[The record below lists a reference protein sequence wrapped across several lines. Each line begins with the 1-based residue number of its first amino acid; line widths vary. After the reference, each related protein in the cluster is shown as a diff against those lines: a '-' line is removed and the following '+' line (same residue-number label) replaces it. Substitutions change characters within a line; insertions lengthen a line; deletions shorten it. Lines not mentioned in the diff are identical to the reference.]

1 MESFSYKAKL
11 YKIRLA
17 KTERDIFGNPIPSDK
32 WDVLVK
38 ALDDDLRKKKEFKFI
53 HPRSKKTFY
62 RHYKE
67 SPANGVTRL
76 VIGQFN
82 DRVHFA
88 YVRILLN
95 SYLYKEP
102 YLVIERYDTIVRNPD
117 YLAEM
122 VARAFNWALEGSG
135 QEVMLEPWETHGE
148 TITWS
153 WDYDLS
159 YDYQLRQIKGE
170 NLIKAGFEDSLEE
183 HQKMKERAKTRG
195 SKKSDNIKLY
205 IKKRWKDH
213 IVSWLHGALKG
224 LTSQKEL
231 SMPFRVLYDGKVTD
245 HIPYKAVIKEFSELK
260 GILKENRY
268 NDWTNSQR
276 TSCKGEFL
284 YLKLNEDFENSILD
298 IEDQESA

>member
-1 MESFSYKAKL
+1 MEKFAYTSKL

-53 HPRSKKTFY
+53 HPKSKKTFY
-62 RHYKE
+62 RHYKD

-135 QEVMLEPWETHGE
+135 QEVMLEPWEPHGE
-148 TITWS
+148 TIMWS
-153 WDYDLS
+153 WDYTLS
-159 YDYQLRQIKGE
+159 YDYQLRQIKGT
-170 NLIKAGFEDSLEE
+170 NLIKAGFEDSLEV

-205 IKKRWKDH
+205 IKKKWKDH
-213 IVSWLHGALKG
+213 IVKWLHGVLKG

-231 SMPFRVLYDGKVTD
+231 SMPFRVLYDNKATD

-276 TSCKGEFL
+276 TSCKDEFL
-284 YLKLNEDFENSILD
+284 YLKLNEDFENSILY